1 MSPQLKKM
9 GVKDIEITLPKANS
23 QMHKNASM
31 SSYFAVVAHLYEKF
45 SIPLLTLFLLPV
57 VFLKFKILQ
66 LVASL
71 RVLLP
76 D

>member
-1 MSPQLKKM
+1 
-9 GVKDIEITLPKANS
+9 
-23 QMHKNASM
+23 MHKKASM
-31 SSYFAVVAHLYEKF
+31 ASYLIAVVAHLYEKF

-76 D
+76 VLKRYNPRFIN

>member
-1 MSPQLKKM
+1 MSLKLKKKWVSILYPKQT
-9 GVKDIEITLPKANS
+9 VKCIEKPLLPVT
-23 QMHKNASM
+23 
-31 SSYFAVVAHLYEKF
+31 FAVVAHLYKKF

-71 RVLLP
+71 RVLWP
-76 D
+76 V